1 MIVLILYH
9 LTYYLEK
16 DGAQNG
22 KASCL
27 SRGKKSL
34 STVSKKKVTGILNT
48 FLGYF

>member
-27 SRGKKSL
+27 SRGKKAYQL
-34 STVSKKKVTGILNT
+34 FLKNVMGILNI